1 MNHTYWIIGISATI
15 STIVI
20 AMLTFAYKYGKWQG
34 EVDTDRANF
43 NDFMTEVRSDIKQI
57 LIRLPVKPVESIS
70 SPIGLTNYGKELSEQ
85 IKALEIVEM
94 QVDRVKDAVKGF
106 NAYQIQEHCFA
117 FCKNELMSELEEN
130 QVDRYNQIHEV
141 AYKEGLDL
149 EKLTRVIALE
159 LRDKILSSLSKP
171 HTEIDQYSPD

>member
-1 MNHTYWIIGISATI
+1 MEITIPLLLILGFGALIWKTSKWHSGINHRMEKAENRLDKIETRLDTIGDDISEI
-15 STIVI
+15 
-20 AMLTFAYKYGKWQG
+20 FK
-34 EVDTDRANF
+34 
-43 NDFMTEVRSDIKQI
+43 
-57 LIRLPVKPVESIS
+57 RLPAKPVESIS
-70 SPIGLTNYGKELSEQ
+70 SPIGLTDYGKELSEQ
-85 IKALEIVEM
+85 IKAVEIMEM

-106 NAYQIQEHCFA
+106 NAYQIQEHCFT
-117 FCKNELMSELEEN
+117 FCKNELMSELKEN
-130 QVDRYNQIHEV
+130 EIDLYNQIHEV